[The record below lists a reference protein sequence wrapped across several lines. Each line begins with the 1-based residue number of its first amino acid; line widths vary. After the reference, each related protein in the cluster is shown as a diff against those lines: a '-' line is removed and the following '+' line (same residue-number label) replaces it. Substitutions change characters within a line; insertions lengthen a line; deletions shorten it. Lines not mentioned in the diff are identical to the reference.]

1 MDTIRKVATF
11 KSNEPYVSS
20 DGSASIPFLKLIPL
34 NKGKVLVIGCGE
46 GQEVVWLNEHGF
58 QTTGVNNNPTEVKN
72 GIKKFHID
80 LRQGDM
86 HDLHLNAKYDAI
98 FANQVLEHSTAPF
111 LALLH
116 WRNYLKKGGYLII
129 GMPSREWIP
138 EYYHFSVLTHSQ
150 MKDLLYKAGYKL
162 LAGPE
167 MKSSITLNGGD
178 IFIDLGRGWGHHDAY
193 VAEKIN
199 MPKEQFMLG
208 NLHGTPP
215 SYHPIY
221 KFIRAVL
228 KYPYNK
234 IRIWRARHHHE

>member
-1 MDTIRKVATF
+1 MDLKGKAAIF
-11 KSNEPYVSS
+11 KSNEPYVFS

-34 NKGKVLVIGCGE
+34 YKKRVLVIGCGE
-46 GQEVVWLNEHGF
+46 GQEVVWLNRHGF
-58 QTTGVNNNPTEVKN
+58 QTTGVTNNLTEVKN
-72 GIKKFHID
+72 GVRKFHVD
-80 LRQGDM
+80 LQQRDM
-86 HDLHLNAKYDAI
+86 HDLHLNARYDAI

-116 WRNYLKKGGYLII
+116 WRNYLKKEGYLVI

-138 EYYHFSVLTHSQ
+138 EHYHFSVLTHSQ

-167 MKSSITLNGGD
+167 MKSNMALNGGN
-178 IFIDLGRGWGHHDAY
+178 IFIDLGRSWGHQDAY
-193 VAEKIN
+193 VAEKTN
-199 MPKEQFMLG
+199 MPKERFMLG

-215 SYHPIY
+215 HYHPIH
-221 KFIRAVL
+221 KLIRAIL

-234 IRIWRARHHHE
+234 VRIWQAGHHRE